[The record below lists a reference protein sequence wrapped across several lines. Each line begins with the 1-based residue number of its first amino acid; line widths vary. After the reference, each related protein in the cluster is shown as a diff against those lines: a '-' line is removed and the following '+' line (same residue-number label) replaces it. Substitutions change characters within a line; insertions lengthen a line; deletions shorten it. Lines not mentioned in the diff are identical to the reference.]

1 MRIFYER
8 VSTEDQSLARQEEL
22 LKQLDIEKVYADKAT
37 GKHIDRPQLKAMLE
51 FAREGDTIV
60 VESFSRLSRSTKDLL
75 HLVEVMRAKGIA
87 FESQK
92 EKIDTSTASGK
103 LFLTIVAALNE
114 FEREVLLER
123 QAEGIAIAKRNGKYT
138 GRVHATIDR
147 YLFVELYKDYKR
159 KHITQKY
166 MCKRLGISRST
177 LYKEIKKYEMRNIND

>member
-1 MRIFYER
+1 M
-8 VSTEDQSLARQEEL
+8 
-22 LKQLDIEKVYADKAT
+22 
-37 GKHIDRPQLKAMLE
+37 
-51 FAREGDTIV
+51 
-60 VESFSRLSRSTKDLL
+60 
-75 HLVEVMRAKGIA
+75 
-87 FESQK
+87 
-92 EKIDTSTASGK
+92 
-103 LFLTIVAALNE
+103 
-114 FEREVLLER
+114 ER

>member
-8 VSTEDQSLARQEEL
+8 VSTERQSLARQDEL
-22 LKQLDIEKVYADKAT
+22 LKKLNVERVYADKAT
-37 GKHIDRPQLKAMLE
+37 GKHMDRPQLKAMLE

-75 HLVEVMRAKGIA
+75 HLVESMHAKGIS

-103 LFLTIVAALNE
+103 LFLTIIAALNE

-123 QAEGIAIAKRNGKYT
+123 QSEGIAIAKKVGKYK
-138 GRVHATIDR
+138 GRVQVYIDR
-147 YLFVELYKDYKR
+147 YLFEELYNDYKK

-177 LYKEIKKYEMRNIND
+177 LYKEIKKYKANNSV